1 VSFPDS
7 HWKKQHLQQNE
18 IPTSECSKASFHLSE
33 PGNLLGPCRVL
44 SAHILSTSSRQLK
57 AHCGFWESYITY
69 LTNRKNRSFAHIK
82 TTRDY
87 TELLT
92 TKWLA
97 TVKYSRALS
106 VGVLPRQTRSTPPST
121 GSNISVS
128 VVEVVGSVVIVAVV
142 AAVVLAVVAG
152 VVVTLAVELT
162 VVSTID
168 FHLPLQDAS
177 QLDFDWSQ

>member
-1 VSFPDS
+1 MPSGRVQIS
-7 HWKKQHLQQNE
+7 HLLLMYSMPLHALLAIQSCLHSS
-18 IPTSECSKASFHLSE
+18 SEF
-33 PGNLLGPCRVL
+33 
-44 SAHILSTSSRQLK
+44 T
-57 AHCGFWESYITY
+57 
-69 LTNRKNRSFAHIK
+69 
-82 TTRDY
+82 
-87 TELLT
+87 
-92 TKWLA
+92 LA